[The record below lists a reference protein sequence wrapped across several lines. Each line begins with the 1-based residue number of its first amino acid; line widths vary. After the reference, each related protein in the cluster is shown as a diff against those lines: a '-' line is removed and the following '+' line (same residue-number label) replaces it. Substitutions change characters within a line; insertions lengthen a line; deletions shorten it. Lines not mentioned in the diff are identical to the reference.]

1 MNLDVN
7 LIKEKIKKNGITKID
22 DFLDQKNLDFV
33 EKILGNYKEFKG
45 VKSSFI
51 FRSKGNFFLKKF
63 FYFEWLSI
71 INSLK
76 LLNLA
81 KKLKLNELSTKIIG
95 KKTKLTYIDS
105 YFQKISNE
113 KILDWH
119 TDQAYSGNLNPKKY
133 VHPDHACLKYFIYL
147 NDVDSNNGCLGYVPG
162 SHKILY
168 HLKLGIFKGE
178 IDYKP
183 YWKLKDLRKL
193 VAEDYQNYLEKK
205 ISKEIINK
213 FLDATNFINKN
224 NNDTTDYDFIL
235 KKGGAVIFDE
245 SGVHRGAEPLK
256 TNRLVLR
263 FVYKVFDAPEF

>member
-1 MNLDVN
+1 M
-7 LIKEKIKKNGITKID
+7 G
-22 DFLDQKNLDFV
+22 
-33 EKILGNYKEFKG
+33 GN
-45 VKSSFI
+45 
-51 FRSKGNFFLKKF
+51 
-63 FYFEWLSI
+63 
-71 INSLK
+71 
-76 LLNLA
+76 A
-81 KKLKLNELSTKIIG
+81 MP
-95 KKTKLTYIDS
+95 
-105 YFQKISNE
+105 NE

-205 ISKEIINK
+205 M
-213 FLDATNFINKN
+213 LT
-224 NNDTTDYDFIL
+224 L
-235 KKGGAVIFDE
+235 
-245 SGVHRGAEPLK
+245 
-256 TNRLVLR
+256 
-263 FVYKVFDAPEF
+263 